1 MSRMPAA
8 ALLLTGGASRRMGRA
23 KAALIVPGDEPS
35 GAGAGQSLA
44 CRTASLLIGVAAP
57 VLEVGPGYTP
67 LPAVIEEPPGGG
79 PLAAVAAGHRTLQNL
94 GWMGGALVVATDL
107 PRLTTSLLAWLA
119 DHPTPGSVVPTA
131 GGFPQPLCAR
141 YSAPDLAL
149 AAVLAAAGRRSMR
162 DLLAHIDPLVVDVDE
177 WEPAAGTPDA
187 LADVD
192 TPADLARLP
201 RWP

>member
-23 KAALIVPGDEPS
+23 KAALMVAGDEPS

-44 CRTASLLIGVAAP
+44 GRTARLLLGVASP
-57 VLEVGPGYTP
+57 VVEVGPGYTS

-79 PLAAVAAGHRTLQNL
+79 PLAAVAAGHQALL
-94 GWMGGALVVATDL
+94 HAGWTGPALVVATDL
-107 PRLTTSLLAWLA
+107 PRLTAGLLAWLA
-119 DHPTPGSVVPTA
+119 DHPSPGSVVPAA

-141 YSAPDLAL
+141 YSAADLAL
-149 AAVLAAAGRRSMR
+149 SAVLAAGGRRSMR
-162 DLLAHIDPLVVDVDE
+162 DLLAGIDALVVGADE
-177 WEPAAGTPDA
+177 WATAAGTPDA

-192 TPADLARLP
+192 TPADLARLL
-201 RWP
+201 R